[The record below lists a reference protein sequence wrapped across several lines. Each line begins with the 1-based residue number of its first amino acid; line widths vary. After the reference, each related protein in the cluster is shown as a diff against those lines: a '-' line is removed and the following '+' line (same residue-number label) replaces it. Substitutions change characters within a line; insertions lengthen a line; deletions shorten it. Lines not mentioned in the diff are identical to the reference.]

1 MHVCSLI
8 KDNELLE
15 NYDEIM
21 KKVKYILKKEFD
33 SEPVY
38 NEKYLKAKIKSYDG
52 KINTNFQ
59 NNKILKEGT
68 QCICLSVILN
78 DSVFKAGSNY
88 YIQVFLEDCKYV
100 VKEKMMYKHII
111 DDVQISFDT
120 DIENLVEKISNEEK
134 SDKENSNEENSD
146 K

>member
-1 MHVCSLI
+1 M
-8 KDNELLE
+8 
-15 NYDEIM
+15 
-21 KKVKYILKKEFD
+21 
-33 SEPVY
+33 
-38 NEKYLKAKIKSYDG
+38 
-52 KINTNFQ
+52 
-59 NNKILKEGT
+59 
-68 QCICLSVILN
+68 N

>member
-1 MHVCSLI
+1 MHICSLI
-8 KDNELLE
+8 KGNELLE

-21 KKVKYILKKEFD
+21 KKVKNILKKEFD

-52 KINTNFQ
+52 KINTNFE
-59 NNKILKEGT
+59 NKEILKEGT

-78 DSVFKAGSNY
+78 DYVFKSDSNY
-88 YIQVFLEDCKYV
+88 NIQVFLEDCKYV
-100 VKEKMMYKHII
+100 VKEKTMYKHII
-111 DDVQISFDT
+111 DDVQISFDS
-120 DIENLVEKISNEEK
+120 DIENLVEKNSNEEK

-146 K
+146 E